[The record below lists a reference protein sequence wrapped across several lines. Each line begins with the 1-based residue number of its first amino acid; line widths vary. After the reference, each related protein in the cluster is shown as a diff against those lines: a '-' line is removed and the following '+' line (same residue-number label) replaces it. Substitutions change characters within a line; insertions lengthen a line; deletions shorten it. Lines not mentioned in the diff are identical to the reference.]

1 MHKVY
6 ISEFIKQV
14 QSKGNHKVQCSKFKV
29 QSKSNMRELIKEIW
43 STSKRNKL
51 RTSLTGFAVAWGI
64 FMLIFL
70 LGAGNG
76 LINAQLQQSTRFLAN
91 SMRVFPGETSKAYK
105 GLKEGRSITLN
116 DRDILISNQTYG
128 QYVDDVGGRL
138 EQYNVNINYGDNY
151 VASQSLVGVA
161 PTHPKIDKTEL
172 IAGRFINEIDMKE
185 QRKNVVLSRSQAK
198 ELCKDYRSLVGKNVK
213 ISNLNFQV
221 VGIYKDD
228 ESRNN
233 TEAFI
238 AYSTI
243 KTIYAK
249 GDDAGSLEFTIKNL
263 KTREDNKQFEKNY
276 RASINNNHQAAP
288 DDERTIWL
296 WNRYMDNIQMNQGI
310 AIMQT
315 ALWIVGLFTLL
326 SGIVGVSNIMLI
338 TVKERTREFGVR
350 KAIGAKPWSI
360 LKLIITESIII
371 TSFFGYIGMVCGVA
385 ANEIMDATI
394 GHTTVDTGLFKA
406 AMFVNPTVGLGT
418 CIGATITI
426 VIAGTIAGLIPA
438 IKAARIR
445 PIEALRAE

>member
-1 MHKVY
+1 
-6 ISEFIKQV
+6 
-14 QSKGNHKVQCSKFKV
+14 
-29 QSKSNMRELIKEIW
+29 MRELIKEIW

-116 DRDILISNQTYG
+116 DKDILISNKTYG

-198 ELCKDYRSLVGKNVK
+198 ELSKDYRSLVGKNVK

-263 KTREDNKQFEKNY
+263 KTQEDNEQFEKNY

-406 AMFVNPTVGLGT
+406 AMFVNPTVGIGT
-418 CIGATITI
+418 CIGSTITI

>member
-116 DRDILISNQTYG
+116 DKDILISNQTYG

-138 EQYNVNINYGDNY
+138 EQNNVNINYGDNY

-172 IAGRFINEIDMKE
+172 IAGRFINEIDMKD

-198 ELCKDYRSLVGKNVK
+198 ELSKDYRSLVGKNVK

-233 TEAFI
+233 TDAFI

-263 KTREDNKQFEKNY
+263 KTQEDNEQFERNY

-288 DDERTIWL
+288 DDDRTIWL

-406 AMFVNPTVGLGT
+406 AMFVNPTVGIGT
-418 CIGATITI
+418 CIGATIAI

>member
-1 MHKVY
+1 
-6 ISEFIKQV
+6 
-14 QSKGNHKVQCSKFKV
+14 
-29 QSKSNMRELIKEIW
+29 MRELIKEIW

-116 DRDILISNQTYG
+116 DKDILISNQTYG

-161 PTHPKIDKTEL
+161 PTHPKIDKTEM

-213 ISNLNFQV
+213 VNNLNFQV

-233 TEAFI
+233 TDAFI

-263 KTREDNKQFEKNY
+263 KTKEDNEQFEKNY

-288 DDERTIWL
+288 DDDRTIWL
-296 WNRYMDNIQMNQGI
+296 WNRYVDNIQMNQGI

-406 AMFVNPTVGLGT
+406 AMFVNPTVGIGT

>member
-1 MHKVY
+1 MHMNSSLFTLHSSLL
-6 ISEFIKQV
+6 SEV
-14 QSKGNHKVQCSKFKV
+14 
-29 QSKSNMRELIKEIW
+29 W

-51 RTSLTGFAVAWGI
+51 RTTLTGFAVAWGI

-233 TEAFI
+233 TDAFI

-263 KTREDNKQFEKNY
+263 KTKEDNEQFEKNY

-288 DDERTIWL
+288 DDDRTIWL

-418 CIGATITI
+418 CIGATIAI

>member
-1 MHKVY
+1 
-6 ISEFIKQV
+6 
-14 QSKGNHKVQCSKFKV
+14 
-29 QSKSNMRELIKEIW
+29 MRELIKEIW

-116 DRDILISNQTYG
+116 DKDILISNKTYG
-128 QYVDDVGGRL
+128 QYIDDVGGRL

-406 AMFVNPTVGLGT
+406 AMFVNPTVGIGT

>member
-1 MHKVY
+1 
-6 ISEFIKQV
+6 
-14 QSKGNHKVQCSKFKV
+14 
-29 QSKSNMRELIKEIW
+29 MRELIKEIW

-116 DRDILISNQTYG
+116 DKDILISNQTYG

-138 EQYNVNINYGDNY
+138 EQNNVNINYGDNY

-161 PTHPKIDKTEL
+161 PTHPKIDKTEM

-233 TEAFI
+233 TDAFI

-263 KTREDNKQFEKNY
+263 KTKEDNEQFEKNY

-288 DDERTIWL
+288 DDDRTIWL

-406 AMFVNPTVGLGT
+406 AMFVSPTVGLGT

>member
-14 QSKGNHKVQCSKFKV
+14 QSKGNHKVQFSKFKV

-172 IAGRFINEIDMKE
+172 IAGRFINEIDMKD

-198 ELCKDYRSLVGKNVK
+198 ELSKDYRSLVGKNVK

-233 TEAFI
+233 TDAFI

-263 KTREDNKQFEKNY
+263 KTQEDNEKFEKNY

-288 DDERTIWL
+288 DDDRTIWL

-418 CIGATITI
+418 CIGATIAI

>member
-1 MHKVY
+1 
-6 ISEFIKQV
+6 
-14 QSKGNHKVQCSKFKV
+14 
-29 QSKSNMRELIKEIW
+29 MRELIKEIW

-116 DRDILISNQTYG
+116 DKDILISNKTYG

-198 ELCKDYRSLVGKNVK
+198 ELSKDYRSLVGKNVK

-263 KTREDNKQFEKNY
+263 KTKEDNEQFEKNY

-394 GHTTVDTGLFKA
+394 GHTTIDTGLFKA
-406 AMFVNPTVGLGT
+406 AMFVNPTVGIGT
-418 CIGATITI
+418 CTGATITI

>member
-1 MHKVY
+1 
-6 ISEFIKQV
+6 
-14 QSKGNHKVQCSKFKV
+14 
-29 QSKSNMRELIKEIW
+29 MRELIKEIW

-116 DRDILISNQTYG
+116 DRDILISNETYG

-406 AMFVNPTVGLGT
+406 AMFVNPTVGIGT

-438 IKAARIR
+438 FKAARIR

>member
-1 MHKVY
+1 
-6 ISEFIKQV
+6 
-14 QSKGNHKVQCSKFKV
+14 
-29 QSKSNMRELIKEIW
+29 MRELIKEIW

-116 DRDILISNQTYG
+116 DKDILISNKTYG
-128 QYVDDVGGRL
+128 QYIDDVGGRL

-233 TEAFI
+233 TDAFT
-238 AYSTI
+238 AYSTVKI
-243 KTIYAK
+243 IYAK

-263 KTREDNKQFEKNY
+263 KTKEDNKQFEKNY

-288 DDERTIWL
+288 DDDRTIWL
-296 WNRYMDNIQMNQGI
+296 WNRYVDNIQMNQGI

>member
-1 MHKVY
+1 
-6 ISEFIKQV
+6 
-14 QSKGNHKVQCSKFKV
+14 
-29 QSKSNMRELIKEIW
+29 MRELIKEIW

-116 DRDILISNQTYG
+116 DKDILISNKTYG

-213 ISNLNFQV
+213 ISNLNFLV

-263 KTREDNKQFEKNY
+263 KTQEDNEQFEKNY

-288 DDERTIWL
+288 DDDRTIWL

>member
-1 MHKVY
+1 MHMNSSLFTLHSSLL
-6 ISEFIKQV
+6 SEV
-14 QSKGNHKVQCSKFKV
+14 
-29 QSKSNMRELIKEIW
+29 W

-116 DRDILISNQTYG
+116 DKDILISNKTYG

-172 IAGRFINEIDMKE
+172 IAGRFINEIDMKD

-198 ELCKDYRSLVGKNVK
+198 ELCKDYHSLVGKNVK

-263 KTREDNKQFEKNY
+263 KTKEDNKQFEKNY

>member
-1 MHKVY
+1 
-6 ISEFIKQV
+6 
-14 QSKGNHKVQCSKFKV
+14 
-29 QSKSNMRELIKEIW
+29 MRELIKEIW

-116 DRDILISNQTYG
+116 DRDILISNETYG

-161 PTHPKIDKTEL
+161 PTHPKIDKTEM

-198 ELCKDYRSLVGKNVK
+198 ELNKDYRSLVGKNVK

-263 KTREDNKQFEKNY
+263 KTQEDNEQFEKNY

-288 DDERTIWL
+288 DDDRTIWL

-418 CIGATITI
+418 CIGATIAI

>member
-1 MHKVY
+1 MHMNSSLFTLHSSLL
-6 ISEFIKQV
+6 SEV
-14 QSKGNHKVQCSKFKV
+14 
-29 QSKSNMRELIKEIW
+29 W

-406 AMFVNPTVGLGT
+406 AMFVNPTVGIGT

>member
-1 MHKVY
+1 
-6 ISEFIKQV
+6 
-14 QSKGNHKVQCSKFKV
+14 
-29 QSKSNMRELIKEIW
+29 MRELIKEIW

-161 PTHPKIDKTEL
+161 PTHPKIDKTEM

-198 ELCKDYRSLVGKNVK
+198 ELSKDYRSLVGKNVK

-233 TEAFI
+233 TDAFI

-263 KTREDNKQFEKNY
+263 KTKEDNEQFEKNY

-288 DDERTIWL
+288 DDDRTIWL

-394 GHTTVDTGLFKA
+394 GHTIVDTGLFKA

-418 CIGATITI
+418 CIGATIAI

>member
-1 MHKVY
+1 
-6 ISEFIKQV
+6 
-14 QSKGNHKVQCSKFKV
+14 
-29 QSKSNMRELIKEIW
+29 MRELIKEIW

-116 DRDILISNQTYG
+116 DKDILISNQTYG

-172 IAGRFINEIDMKE
+172 IAGRFINEIDMKD

-263 KTREDNKQFEKNY
+263 KTQEDNEKFEKNY

-288 DDERTIWL
+288 DDDRTIWL

-406 AMFVNPTVGLGT
+406 AMFVNPTVGIGT

>member
-1 MHKVY
+1 
-6 ISEFIKQV
+6 
-14 QSKGNHKVQCSKFKV
+14 
-29 QSKSNMRELIKEIW
+29 MRELIKEIW

-161 PTHPKIDKTEL
+161 PTHPKIDKTEM
-172 IAGRFINEIDMKE
+172 IAGRFINEIDMKD

-263 KTREDNKQFEKNY
+263 KTQEDNEQFEKNY

-288 DDERTIWL
+288 DDDRTIWL

-310 AIMQT
+310 AIMQM

-418 CIGATITI
+418 CIGATIAI

>member
-1 MHKVY
+1 
-6 ISEFIKQV
+6 
-14 QSKGNHKVQCSKFKV
+14 
-29 QSKSNMRELIKEIW
+29 MRELIKEIL

-161 PTHPKIDKTEL
+161 PTHPKIDKTEM

-233 TEAFI
+233 TDAFT

-263 KTREDNKQFEKNY
+263 KTQEDNEQFEKNY

-288 DDERTIWL
+288 DDDRTIWL

-406 AMFVNPTVGLGT
+406 AMFVNPTVGIGT
-418 CIGATITI
+418 CIGATIAI

>member
-1 MHKVY
+1 
-6 ISEFIKQV
+6 
-14 QSKGNHKVQCSKFKV
+14 
-29 QSKSNMRELIKEIW
+29 MRELIKEIW

-105 GLKEGRSITLN
+105 GLKEGRSIMLN
-116 DRDILISNQTYG
+116 DKDILISNKTYG

-161 PTHPKIDKTEL
+161 PTHPKIDKTEM

-263 KTREDNKQFEKNY
+263 KTKEDNEQFEKNY

-406 AMFVNPTVGLGT
+406 AMFVNPTVGIGT

>member
-1 MHKVY
+1 MNSSLFTLHSSLL
-6 ISEFIKQV
+6 SEV
-14 QSKGNHKVQCSKFKV
+14 
-29 QSKSNMRELIKEIW
+29 W

-172 IAGRFINEIDMKE
+172 IAGRFINEIDMKD

-263 KTREDNKQFEKNY
+263 KTQEDNEQFEKNY

-288 DDERTIWL
+288 DDDRTIWL

-310 AIMQT
+310 GIMQT

-394 GHTTVDTGLFKA
+394 GHTTIDTGLFKA

-418 CIGATITI
+418 CIGATIAI

>member
-1 MHKVY
+1 
-6 ISEFIKQV
+6 
-14 QSKGNHKVQCSKFKV
+14 
-29 QSKSNMRELIKEIW
+29 MRELIKEIW

-116 DRDILISNQTYG
+116 DKDILISNKTYG

-172 IAGRFINEIDMKE
+172 IAGRFINEIDMKD

-233 TEAFI
+233 TDAFT
-238 AYSTI
+238 AYSTVKI
-243 KTIYAK
+243 IYAK

>member
-1 MHKVY
+1 
-6 ISEFIKQV
+6 
-14 QSKGNHKVQCSKFKV
+14 
-29 QSKSNMRELIKEIW
+29 MRELIKEIW

-105 GLKEGRSITLN
+105 GLKEGRSIMLN
-116 DRDILISNQTYG
+116 DKDILISNKTYG

-243 KTIYAK
+243 KTIYSK

-263 KTREDNKQFEKNY
+263 KTKEDNEQFEKNY

-296 WNRYMDNIQMNQGI
+296 WNRYVDNIQMNQGI

-406 AMFVNPTVGLGT
+406 AMFVNPTVGIGT

>member
-1 MHKVY
+1 
-6 ISEFIKQV
+6 
-14 QSKGNHKVQCSKFKV
+14 
-29 QSKSNMRELIKEIW
+29 MRELIKEIW

-116 DRDILISNQTYG
+116 DRDILISNETYG

-161 PTHPKIDKTEL
+161 PTHPKIDKTEM
-172 IAGRFINEIDMKE
+172 IAGRFINEIDMKD

-233 TEAFI
+233 TDAFI

-263 KTREDNKQFEKNY
+263 KTQEDNEQFEKNY

-288 DDERTIWL
+288 DDDRTIWL

-406 AMFVNPTVGLGT
+406 AMFVNPTVGIGT
-418 CIGATITI
+418 CIGATIAI

>member
-1 MHKVY
+1 
-6 ISEFIKQV
+6 
-14 QSKGNHKVQCSKFKV
+14 
-29 QSKSNMRELIKEIW
+29 MRELIKEIW
-43 STSKRNKL
+43 STSKHNKL

-116 DRDILISNQTYG
+116 DKDILISNKTYG

-198 ELCKDYRSLVGKNVK
+198 ELSKDYRSLVGKNVK

-263 KTREDNKQFEKNY
+263 KTKEDNKQFEKNY

-310 AIMQT
+310 AIMQA

-406 AMFVNPTVGLGT
+406 AMFVNPTVGIGT

>member
-1 MHKVY
+1 
-6 ISEFIKQV
+6 
-14 QSKGNHKVQCSKFKV
+14 
-29 QSKSNMRELIKEIW
+29 MRELIKEIW

-116 DRDILISNQTYG
+116 DKDILISNKTYG

-161 PTHPKIDKTEL
+161 PTHPKIDKTEM
-172 IAGRFINEIDMKE
+172 IAGRFINEIDMKD

-198 ELCKDYRSLVGKNVK
+198 ELSKDYRSLVGKNVK

-263 KTREDNKQFEKNY
+263 KTKEDNEQFEKNY

-406 AMFVNPTVGLGT
+406 AMFVNPTVGIGT